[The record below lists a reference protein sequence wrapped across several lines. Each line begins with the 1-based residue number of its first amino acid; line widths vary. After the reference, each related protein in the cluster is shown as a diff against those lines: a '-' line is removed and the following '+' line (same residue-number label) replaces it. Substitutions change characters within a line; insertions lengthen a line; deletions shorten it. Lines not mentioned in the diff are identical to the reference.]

1 MSCHGPREKEPSFTD
16 GLFVALALCLVE
28 GLRVRKGGVLG
39 TLSALEANDSQED
52 SVVRRSQPSEMLSG
66 EGPRHPYSRVSL
78 TSAFSI
84 RTFRLSEA
92 VVPSYNSGPNRLK
105 HAHMRRIRRSISN
118 ERSALWMTPPRYKNR
133 FVYLYLWSAAS
144 MTIGGTRGVLT
155 TGATAVV
162 SNAGV

>member
-1 MSCHGPREKEPSFTD
+1 MD
-16 GLFVALALCLVE
+16 GRFDALASCLLE
-28 GLRVRKGGVLG
+28 GLHVLKGGVAG
-39 TLSALEANDSQED
+39 TPSAVEADDSQED

-105 HAHMRRIRRSISN
+105 HAHIRPVSYTH
-118 ERSALWMTPPRYKNR
+118 LTLP
-133 FVYLYLWSAAS
+133 
-144 MTIGGTRGVLT
+144 TIYSV
-155 TGATAVV
+155 
-162 SNAGV
+162 

>member
-1 MSCHGPREKEPSFTD
+1 M
-16 GLFVALALCLVE
+16 
-28 GLRVRKGGVLG
+28 
-39 TLSALEANDSQED
+39 
-52 SVVRRSQPSEMLSG
+52 VRRSQPSEMLSG

-118 ERSALWMTPPRYKNR
+118 EKSALSWMTPPRYKNWL
-133 FVYLYLWSAAS
+133 VCLW
-144 MTIGGTRGVLT
+144 R
-155 TGATAVV
+155 VV
-162 SNAGV
+162 AYGYDSSG